1 MPSSTFIRLSG
12 PIQSWAGQSVS
23 GNYIRT
29 SPIPTLSGLRGL
41 LAGAIGAHRN
51 EVPEWIKNVRFS
63 VREDRTGTFV
73 DDFQTIGSREEEW
86 DFRRR
91 IAILQGM
98 TARSIK
104 QLSFIPATKDQDTA
118 IVRRTYLSE
127 AEFIVRVTDERHTEE
142 IDHAF
147 SAPVFATY
155 LGRKAFPAAFPFY
168 LGTGNEELFRQI
180 PIVKQASKSSED
192 TTPTAVGI
200 VRIYELDPPLP
211 PQTTQVPAVRSRE
224 EWLENIS
231 GLGLHR
237 RSTVLSNA

>member
-23 GNYIRT
+23 GNFIRT
-29 SPIPTLSGLRGL
+29 KPIPTLTGLRGL
-41 LAGAIGAHRN
+41 LAGALGARRD
-51 EVPEWIKNVRFS
+51 EIPEWISKVRFS
-63 VREDRTGTFV
+63 VREDQTGSFV

-98 TARSIK
+98 KARSIK
-104 QLSFIPATKDQDTA
+104 QLSFKPAVGA
-118 IVRRTYLSE
+118 NAVVRRTYLSE

-147 SAPVFATY
+147 SSPVFATY

-168 LGTGNEELFRQI
+168 LGTGNEDVLHQI
-180 PIVKQASKSSED
+180 PVVK
-192 TTPTAVGI
+192 TTPRYNEGTKATEKCT
-200 VRIYELDPPLP
+200 VRVYELDPPLP
-211 PQTTQVPAVRSRE
+211 PQTTQVPAVASRQ
-224 EWLENIS
+224 EWLESVNS
-231 GLGLHR
+231 LSLHR
-237 RSTVLSNA
+237 RSTITPKA